1 MLYIVQKRIKINPA
15 HHNKVKQ
22 NQTIRIHLSEYS
34 NYITF
39 IPTTIPLHLLA
50 KHMTGQ
56 AA

>member
-56 AA
+56 DA